1 MILNSLVRYEMN
13 AGSVNCLI
21 YHLCNL
27 MRYIPRLCENFFK
40 LKFLVKI
47 SFMPDKEYEVF
58 H

>member
-21 YHLCNL
+21 SHLCNL

-40 LKFLVKI
+40 LKFLVK
-47 SFMPDKEYEVF
+47 MTDKEYEVF